1 MKTFKKLTAVVL
13 CMISMVMLAACGK
26 TASDSVTSDSS
37 SSGKAGSEQRSALEE
52 IKESK
57 KIRMVTNAEFPPF
70 EYKDGDEITGIDI
83 EIANAI
89 ADELGVELEITD
101 IAFDACIPSVTEG
114 KADFSIAGMAV
125 TEDRLKNVDFT
136 DSYFSDRLVM
146 IVAKDSDIKSAADIK
161 GKVVGVQQGT
171 TEDLYVTDENNEN
184 GVDAKEVKRYPK
196 QMDAIQ
202 DLMTKRVDVAVMN
215 SYPAQKLTE
224 GYLDSVKILEEPIM
238 EENYGI
244 AVAKGSDLTEKLN
257 EIIKSLKDSGKLDE
271 IFDKYIGEE

>member
-1 MKTFKKLTAVVL
+1 MKTFKKLGIIAL
-13 CMISMVMLAACGK
+13 CIISMVMVAACGK
-26 TASDSVTSDSS
+26 TEDSTATSS
-37 SSGKAGSEQRSALEE
+37 SSSAGQEGSEQRSALAE
-52 IKESK
+52 IQEAG

-70 EYKDGDEITGIDI
+70 EYKDGDEITGIDV
-83 EIANAI
+83 EIANII
-89 ADELGVELEITD
+89 AEELGVELEITD

-146 IVAKDSDIKSAADIK
+146 IVAKDSDIKDASGIK

-184 GVDAKEVKRYPK
+184 GVEAKEVKRYPK

-202 DLMTKRVDVAVMN
+202 DLMAGRVDVAVMN

-244 AVAKGSDLTEKLN
+244 AVAKDSDLTPKLN

-271 IFDKYIGEE
+271 IFNKYIGEE